1 MEEAAPM
8 PARTALAPLL
18 AFALL
23 LWPGLVPAQEPAA
36 LRGVTQTRLVLGI
49 AAEAGAREACGLT
62 PEAEERLFEAARAN
76 ALPTGLAGPESVA
89 PRRASGLQ
97 SWLAGAGGEPGMPL
111 LTFSASVAH
120 VPAGEQVLCAMMLVA
135 RFEVVLRGGRTVP
148 GDQPLDGPLIVW
160 LFDAI
165 ELSPAAE
172 FVARS
177 AETVAAV
184 STIFAESWR
193 RDN

>member
-1 MEEAAPM
+1 M
-8 PARTALAPLL
+8 PARTALAAPLAL
-18 AFALL
+18 ALL
-23 LWPGLVPAQEPAA
+23 LWPGLAAAQEPAA
-36 LRGVTQTRLVLGI
+36 LRGVTETRIALGL
-49 AAEAGAREACGLT
+49 AAEAGAREACGVT
-62 PEAEERLFEAARAN
+62 PEAEGRLFEAARAN
-76 ALPTGLAGPESVA
+76 ALPAGLRGPDSAG

-97 SWLAGAGGEPGMPL
+97 SWLSGGLSEPGTPM

-120 VPAGEQVLCAMMLVA
+120 VAVGGQVLCAMMLVA

-160 LFDAI
+160 LFDVI
-165 ELSPAAE
+165 ELSPAGE

-177 AETVAAV
+177 AETIAAAA
-184 STIFAESWR
+184 TLFAEAWR